1 MGKIRKTT
9 TYTKSIF
16 NEVLGISLKLRYKN
30 NKPIIVTKKKYE
42 EDYSYYKFVYK
53 NNKYYLVFQIF
64 NPRMY
69 ALTKDY
75 HSDTCTLQININ
87 VSDKK
92 YKALT
97 FTIIHYNQLSLSN
110 IKMYSDCLYTR
121 GAARVENYS
130 TYLSKLSDI
139 LL

>member
-1 MGKIRKTT
+1 MKIKKSRI
-9 TYTKSIF
+9 YTKKIF
-16 NEVLGISLKLRYKN
+16 CELLGIVLNIRMIN
-30 NKPIIVTKKKYE
+30 NTLMIVNKKKYE

-87 VSDKK
+87 EKDKK
-92 YKALT
+92 YKVLT
-97 FTIIHYNQLSLSN
+97 FKIAHDKQLSLSN

>member
-1 MGKIRKTT
+1 
-9 TYTKSIF
+9 
-16 NEVLGISLKLRYKN
+16 
-30 NKPIIVTKKKYE
+30 
-42 EDYSYYKFVYK
+42 
-53 NNKYYLVFQIF
+53 
-64 NPRMY
+64 MY

-87 VSDKK
+87 EKDKK

-97 FTIIHYNQLSLSN
+97 FKIAHDKQLSLSN

>member
-1 MGKIRKTT
+1 MGKIKKSIL
-9 TYTKSIF
+9 YTKNIF
-16 NEVLGISLKLRYKN
+16 NEALGISLKLRCKN
-30 NKPIIVTKKKYE
+30 NKPIIITKNRCE
-42 EDYSYYKFVYK
+42 ENYSYYKFVHK

-87 VSDKK
+87 VNDKK

-97 FTIIHYNQLSLSN
+97 FTIIHCNQLSLSN

>member
-16 NEVLGISLKLRYKN
+16 NEILGISLKLRCKN
-30 NKPIIVTKKKYE
+30 NKPIIITKNKCE
-42 EDYSYYKFVYK
+42 ENYSYYKFVHK

-87 VSDKK
+87 VNDKK

-97 FTIIHYNQLSLSN
+97 FTIIHCNQLSVSN

-130 TYLSKLSDI
+130 TYLKTI
-139 LL
+139 LK

>member
-16 NEVLGISLKLRYKN
+16 NEILGISLKLRCKN
-30 NKPIIVTKKKYE
+30 NKPIIITKNKCE
-42 EDYSYYKFVYK
+42 ENYSYYKFVHK

-87 VSDKK
+87 SFLS
-92 YKALT
+92 YI
-97 FTIIHYNQLSLSN
+97 TICSIWIYTHTSLLQS
-110 IKMYSDCLYTR
+110 R
-121 GAARVENYS
+121 
-130 TYLSKLSDI
+130 
-139 LL
+139 